1 MELKFRQ
8 IIRGFLPIVVIFL
21 VQNVLVFLVAGTM
34 AYFFLAGS
42 STTDPTQLT
51 NALYDHLNQLLST
64 PEFNTGI
71 SVAYGVVCSLIF
83 GVWYWRMRKPV
94 SHDHFIGYRFWVF
107 PGALML
113 AMALQ
118 YLTGYITEVASL
130 IAPSWAA
137 EYEVLLDSMGMAEE
151 SVSVWLIFYTVIL
164 APITEELCFRGLTYA
179 YLRRGVSMWSA
190 VVIQALLF
198 AGFHGNFYQASYTLV
213 FGLFMGYVYAK
224 SENIYLTI
232 GMHVVYNA
240 IAMFGY
246 DLVYLGDG
254 PVSFYCILLTTMM
267 ACYVSVLLITRSLP
281 ALVEK
286 RKDDK

>member
-21 VQNVLVFLVAGTM
+21 VQNVLVFFVAGVM
-34 AYFFLAGS
+34 GYFFLAG
-42 STTDPTQLT
+42 TNLADPVQMT
-51 NALYDHLNQLLST
+51 NALYDHLNQLLET

-71 SVAYGVVCSLIF
+71 SVAYGIVCSLIF
-83 GVWYWRMRKPV
+83 AIWYWRMRKPV

-107 PGALML
+107 PGAIML
-113 AMALQ
+113 AVALQ
-118 YLTGYITEVASL
+118 FLTGYITEVASL

-151 SVSVWLIFYTVIL
+151 SVSVWLIIYTVIL

-232 GMHVVYNA
+232 GMHMLYNLV
-240 IAMFGY
+240 AMFGY
-246 DLVYLGDG
+246 NFIYLGDG
-254 PVSFYCILLTTMM
+254 PISFYCILLTTMM